1 MMEDSANAMGGGMDQ
16 QQLSGNAA
24 YENSMPVNVAP
35 VASTPCYDD
44 LFPALPESEPPRF
57 NSALSPAA
65 QSMRVGSSVVT
76 QVFIVPSGERKHDSD
91 KFGEGES
98 LRTCQTI
105 MKETN
110 AHIEISSGK
119 DQSLTFL
126 VTGKVHEVFEAR
138 RKILVHFQ
146 TQASK
151 TISIPREHHR
161 WILGKKG
168 ERLRELERTTATKIN
183 VPRISEESDV
193 ITILGTKEGIE
204 KAEHEIR
211 TMSDEQSRKAFER
224 FSVPK
229 IYHPFVQGAYGENLQ
244 KMMEE
249 TGAKINVP
257 PQSVQKDEIIITG
270 EKEGVLAAKAR
281 IEAIYKEMEKKCT
294 SVAVEVSR
302 AQHRYVYGPRGSTI
316 QEILQMTGVSVEMP
330 PSDSPSDTITLR
342 GPQDKLGNAL
352 SVVYQKA
359 HSIRTNVLECP
370 QWIHKYIIG
379 REGGHIK
386 EFSVQHP
393 NVHVEFNED
402 KIKIDGPPEQVEV
415 ASDELQKMVND
426 LTGRLTFAE
435 MAVDPVHC
443 KHIIGKAGANIN
455 RMKEEYD
462 VQINIDEKDAK
473 PIRIE
478 GPREGVAKAQ
488 QELLEKIAKWENEK
502 EESIIID
509 HRLFKTIIGAKGEKI
524 REIRD
529 MHNQVQIV
537 FPGPNDKSDIVKIR
551 GMKEDVDRCHKYL
564 TQYVKELQKHSFV
577 MEVPIFKQFHKYVI
591 GKGGANIKK
600 IRDETQTKIDLPDEG
615 DQNEM
620 IVITGKR
627 ENVKEARD
635 RIQKIQNEMANIVSE
650 EVAIPAK
657 HHISLIGTGG
667 MLINSIMEECGG
679 VSIKFPNSE
688 AKSDKVVIRGP
699 KEDVE
704 RAKQQLLELASEKEL
719 SSYSVQIRAKPQHH
733 KFLIGKN
740 GASIKKIRDKTGA
753 RVIFPG
759 VNDQDNE
766 VITIMGKKEN
776 VEEAKIELE
785 AIIKNIDNIVDDE
798 ISVEPKYHKHFISNR
813 GKVLRRIEEECGG
826 MSISFPR
833 SDRDDRNDR
842 VTLKGPKDCIETAKQ
857 RIVEIVR
864 ELESMVTIECYI
876 PARHHRIVMGRG
888 GSKVQGITSEFGVNI
903 KFPERG
909 SGMTMDAPMTVDSTV
924 ATQNGNGGE
933 ANEGEAGTEGGEAAV
948 LNGGGG
954 EQAVVEPVQR
964 VSDLI
969 RISGNIEKCEQAKA
983 ALLALVPQTEEIIVP
998 FDLHRSL
1005 IGQKGRDVKE
1015 LMNTYDVHIEMSPQ
1029 DKKLDIIKVTGTKTA
1044 IADAKEAIAERIKH
1058 LEADRKD
1065 RELRSFEVKVEVDP
1079 VYHQKIIGRRG
1090 VVINKIRANHDVQ
1103 ISFPKQDDPQNSIIT
1118 IQGYEEKALAARD
1131 EILAMVDTL
1140 SSVYKEE
1147 IRIDERV
1154 HRRFIGFR
1162 GKRLREIKEQ
1172 YGVEITF
1179 PRMDDADKSL
1189 VTLAGTPDNVEA
1201 CRDYL
1206 LNLEEEFLQDVS
1218 AAPTQPTSFSQIM
1231 EDTLSNQQTNKQ
1243 GFVVSG
1249 APWERKAPNTQS
1261 LEDFPDFG
1269 GLGGGPGPAA
1279 ASAEQNAQAPI
1290 NSAWNAKH

>member
-1 MMEDSANAMGGGMDQ
+1 MEDTAASSVMGGVGGMIEPQ
-16 QQLSGNAA
+16 MSGSS
-24 YENSMPVNVAP
+24 YEPNGPAGGA

-57 NSALSPAA
+57 NNTLSPAT
-65 QSMRVGSSVVT
+65 QNMRVGSSIVT
-76 QVFIVPSGERKHDSD
+76 QVFIVPSGERKYDSD

-105 MKETN
+105 MKETH

-126 VTGKVHEVFEAR
+126 VTGKLNEVLEAR

-168 ERLRELERTTATKIN
+168 DRLRELERSTSTKIN
-183 VPRISEESDV
+183 VPRISEDSDA

-224 FSVPK
+224 FNVPK
-229 IYHPFVQGAYGENLQ
+229 IYHPFVIGAFGENLQ
-244 KMMEE
+244 KMTAE

-270 EKEGVLAAKAR
+270 EKEGVLQAKAR

-302 AQHRYVYGPRGSTI
+302 AQHKYVYGPRGTTI

-379 REGGHIK
+379 REGSLIK

-402 KIKIDGPPEQVEV
+402 KIKIDGPPEQVEI
-415 ASDELQKMVND
+415 ASEQLQAKVNELSA
-426 LTGRLTFAE
+426 RLTFAE
-435 MAVDPVHC
+435 MMVDPVHC
-443 KHIIGKAGANIN
+443 KHIIGKAGSNIN
-455 RMKEEYD
+455 RMKEEYE

-478 GPREGVAKAQ
+478 GPAEGVAKAQ

-509 HRLFKTIIGAKGEKI
+509 HRLFKTIIGAKGESI
-524 REIRD
+524 REIREK
-529 MHNQVQIV
+529 HNQVQIV

-551 GMKEDVDRCHKYL
+551 GPKEDVDRCHKYL
-564 TQYVKELQKHSFV
+564 AQYVKELQKSSFM
-577 MEVPIFKQFHKYVI
+577 MEVPIFKQFHKYII

-600 IRDETQTKIDLPDEG
+600 IRDETQTKIDLPAEG
-615 DQNEM
+615 DSNEV
-620 IVITGKR
+620 IVITGKK
-627 ENVKEARD
+627 ENVKEARE
-635 RIQKIQNEMANIVSE
+635 RIQKIQNEMANIVTE
-650 EVAIPAK
+650 EIVIPAK
-657 HHISLIGTGG
+657 HHISLIGAGG

-679 VSIKFPNSE
+679 VSIKFPSSDS
-688 AKSDKVVIRGP
+688 KSDKVIVRGP

-704 RAKQQLLELASEKEL
+704 RAKQQLLELSSEKEL

-759 VNDQDNE
+759 VNDEDNE
-766 VITIMGKKEN
+766 AITIIGKKEN
-776 VEEAKIELE
+776 VEEAKVELE
-785 AIIKNIDNIVDDE
+785 AIIKNIDNIVEDE
-798 ISVEPKYHKHFISNR
+798 LTIDPKYHKHFVSNR

-826 MSISFPR
+826 MAISFPR
-833 SDRDDRNDR
+833 SDRGERLDR
-842 VTLKGPKDCIETAKQ
+842 VTLKGPKDCIEAAKQ
-857 RIVEIVR
+857 RMLEIVT

-876 PARHHRIVMGRG
+876 PARHHRIVMGKG
-888 GSKVQGITSEFGVNI
+888 GSKVQAITSEFGVNI
-903 KFPERG
+903 KFPERVV
-909 SGMTMDAPMTVDSTV
+909 VDYQIPHFGDV
-924 ATQNGNGGE
+924 AAQNGNGAPGE
-933 ANEGEAGTEGGEAAV
+933 SSGESAIGSEIV
-948 LNGGGG
+948 NGGAS
-954 EQAVVEPVQR
+954 EQTVAPSEPVH
-964 VSDLI
+964 SPADLI
-969 RISGNIEKCEQAKA
+969 RISGNQERCEQAKE
-983 ALLALVPQTEEIIVP
+983 ALLALVPETEEINVP

-1015 LMNTYDVHIEMSPQ
+1015 LMNAYDVHIEMSPQ

-1044 IADAKEAIAERIKH
+1044 IAEAKVAIAERIKQ
-1058 LEADRKD
+1058 LEADRED
-1065 RELRSFEVKVEVDP
+1065 REARSFEVKLEVDP

-1090 VVINKIRANHDVQ
+1090 AVINKIRANHGVQ
-1103 ISFPKQDDPQNSIIT
+1103 ISFPKQDDPYNKNVIT
-1118 IQGYEEKALAARD
+1118 IQGYEEKANAARD

-1147 IRIDERV
+1147 VSIDERT

-1172 YGVEITF
+1172 FNVEITF
-1179 PRMDDADKSL
+1179 PRPEDADKSL

-1218 AAPTQPTSFSQIM
+1218 AAPTAPTTFSQIM
-1231 EDTLSNQQTNKQ
+1231 EDVSHANANKQ
-1243 GFVVSG
+1243 GFIVSG
-1249 APWERKAPNTQS
+1249 APWERKTPNTQS

-1269 GLGGGPGPAA
+1269 GLGGGPAGGAPSGPVAD
-1279 ASAEQNAQAPI
+1279 SQGPI

>member
-1 MMEDSANAMGGGMDQ
+1 MEDTAASSAMGGMIEPQ
-16 QQLSGNAA
+16 MSGTS
-24 YENSMPVNVAP
+24 YEPNGPAGGA

-57 NSALSPAA
+57 NNTLSPAT
-65 QSMRVGSSVVT
+65 QNMRVGSSIVT
-76 QVFIVPSGERKHDSD
+76 QVFIVPSGERKYDSD

-105 MKETN
+105 MKETH

-126 VTGKVHEVFEAR
+126 VTGKLNEVLEAR

-168 ERLRELERTTATKIN
+168 DRLRELERSTSTKIN
-183 VPRISEESDV
+183 VPRISEDSDA

-224 FSVPK
+224 FNVPK
-229 IYHPFVQGAYGENLQ
+229 IYHPFVIGAFGENLQ
-244 KMMEE
+244 KMTAE

-270 EKEGVLAAKAR
+270 EKEGVLQAKAR
-281 IEAIYKEMEKKCT
+281 IEAIYKEMEKKCS

-302 AQHRYVYGPRGSTI
+302 AQHKYVYGPRGTTI

-379 REGGHIK
+379 REGSLIK

-402 KIKIDGPPEQVEV
+402 KIKIDGPPEQVEI
-415 ASDELQKMVND
+415 ASEQLQAKVNELSA
-426 LTGRLTFAE
+426 RLTFAE
-435 MAVDPVHC
+435 MMVDPVHC
-443 KHIIGKAGANIN
+443 KHIIGKAGSNIN
-455 RMKEEYD
+455 RMKEEYE

-478 GPREGVAKAQ
+478 GPAEGVAKAQ

-509 HRLFKTIIGAKGEKI
+509 HRLFKTIIGAKGESI
-524 REIRD
+524 REIREK
-529 MHNQVQIV
+529 HNQVQIV

-551 GMKEDVDRCHKYL
+551 GPKEDVDRCHKYL
-564 TQYVKELQKHSFV
+564 AQYVKELQKSSFM
-577 MEVPIFKQFHKYVI
+577 MEVPIFKQFHKYII

-600 IRDETQTKIDLPDEG
+600 IRDETQTKIDLPAEG
-615 DQNEM
+615 DSNEV
-620 IVITGKR
+620 IVITGKK
-627 ENVKEARD
+627 ENVKEARE
-635 RIQKIQNEMANIVSE
+635 RIQKIQNEMANIVTE
-650 EVAIPAK
+650 EIVIPAK
-657 HHISLIGTGG
+657 HHISLIGAGG

-679 VSIKFPNSE
+679 VSIKFPSSDS
-688 AKSDKVVIRGP
+688 KSDKVIVRGP

-704 RAKQQLLELASEKEL
+704 RAKQQLLELSSEKEL
-719 SSYSVQIRAKPQHH
+719 SSFSVQIRAKPQHH

-759 VNDQDNE
+759 VNDEDNE
-766 VITIMGKKEN
+766 AITIIGKKEN
-776 VEEAKIELE
+776 VEEAKAELE
-785 AIIKNIDNIVDDE
+785 AIIKNIDNIVEDE
-798 ISVEPKYHKHFISNR
+798 VTIDPKYHKHFVSNR

-826 MSISFPR
+826 MAISFPR
-833 SDRDDRNDR
+833 SDRGERLDR
-842 VTLKGPKDCIETAKQ
+842 VTLKGPKDCIEAAKQ
-857 RIVEIVR
+857 RMLEIVT

-876 PARHHRIVMGRG
+876 PARHHRIVMGKG
-888 GSKVQGITSEFGVNI
+888 GSKVQAITSEFGVNI
-903 KFPERG
+903 KFPERVV
-909 SGMTMDAPMTVDSTV
+909 VDYQIPHFGDV
-924 ATQNGNGGE
+924 AAQNGNGAPGE
-933 ANEGEAGTEGGEAAV
+933 SGGEPSV
-948 LNGGGG
+948 GSEIVNGGAS
-954 EQAVVEPVQR
+954 EQPVAPSEPVH
-964 VSDLI
+964 SPADLI
-969 RISGNIEKCEQAKA
+969 RISGNQERCEQAKE
-983 ALLALVPQTEEIIVP
+983 ALLALVPETEEINVP

-1015 LMNTYDVHIEMSPQ
+1015 LMNAYDVHIEMSPQ

-1044 IADAKEAIAERIKH
+1044 IAEAKVAIAERIKQ
-1058 LEADRKD
+1058 LEADRED
-1065 RELRSFEVKVEVDP
+1065 REARSFEVKLEVDP

-1090 VVINKIRANHDVQ
+1090 AVINKIRANHGVQ
-1103 ISFPKQDDPQNSIIT
+1103 ISFPKQDDPYNKNVIT
-1118 IQGYEEKALAARD
+1118 IQGYEEKANAARD
-1131 EILAMVDTL
+1131 EILAMVETL

-1147 IRIDERV
+1147 VSIDERT

-1172 YGVEITF
+1172 FNVEITF
-1179 PRMDDADKSL
+1179 PRAEDADKSL

-1218 AAPTQPTSFSQIM
+1218 AAPTAPTTFSQIM
-1231 EDTLSNQQTNKQ
+1231 EDVSHANANKQ
-1243 GFVVSG
+1243 GFIVSG
-1249 APWERKAPNTQS
+1249 APWERKTPNTQS

-1269 GLGGGPGPAA
+1269 GLGGGPAGGAPSGPGTD
-1279 ASAEQNAQAPI
+1279 SQGPI

>member
-1 MMEDSANAMGGGMDQ
+1 MEDSTNPMAGMDQ
-16 QQLSGNAA
+16 QQLLAGAGNTG
-24 YENSMPVNVAP
+24 YENNVSAP
-35 VASTPCYDD
+35 APTPCYDD

-57 NSALSPAA
+57 NSTLSPAT
-65 QSMRVGSSVVT
+65 QNMRVGSSIVT
-76 QVFIVPSGERKHDSD
+76 QVFIVASGERKYDSD

-98 LRTCQTI
+98 LRTCQSI

-126 VTGKVHEVFEAR
+126 VTGKVHEVLEAR

-146 TQASK
+146 TQANK
-151 TISIPREHHR
+151 TINIPREHHR

-168 ERLRELERTTATKIN
+168 DRLRELERTTATKIN
-183 VPRISEESDV
+183 VPRISDESDA

-224 FSVPK
+224 FNVPK
-229 IYHPFVQGAYGENLQ
+229 IYHPFILGAYGENLQ
-244 KMMEE
+244 KMSEE

-257 PQSVQKDEIIITG
+257 PQSVQKDEIFITG

-294 SVAVEVSR
+294 SVGVEVVR

-316 QEILQMTGVSVEMP
+316 QEILQATGVSVEMP

-352 SVVYQKA
+352 NVVYQKA
-359 HSIRTNVLECP
+359 HSIRTEVLECP

-393 NVHVEFNED
+393 NVHVEFSED
-402 KIKIDGPPEQVEV
+402 KIKIDGPPEQVLI
-415 ASDELQKMVND
+415 ASEELQKMVND
-426 LTGRLTFAE
+426 LTGRLRLAE
-435 MAVDPVHC
+435 MVVDPVHC
-443 KHIIGKAGANIN
+443 KHIIGKAGSNIN

-462 VQINIDEKDAK
+462 VQINIDEKGAK

-478 GPREGVAKAQ
+478 GPVEGVAKAQ

-509 HRLFKTIIGAKGEKI
+509 HRLFKTIIGAKGESI
-524 REIRD
+524 REIREK
-529 MHNQVQIV
+529 HNQVQIV

-564 TQYVKELQKHSFV
+564 TQYVKELQKNSFV
-577 MEVPIFKQFHKYVI
+577 LEVPVFKQFFKYIV

-600 IRDETQTKIDLPDEG
+600 IRDETQTKIDLPSESDT
-615 DQNEM
+615 NEV

-627 ENVKEARD
+627 ENVNEARD
-635 RIQKIQNEMANIVSE
+635 RIQKIQNEMSNIVSE
-650 EVAIPAK
+650 EVTIPAK
-657 HHISLIGTGG
+657 YHLSLIGTGG
-667 MLINSIMEECGG
+667 MLINSIMDECGG
-679 VSIKFPNSE
+679 VSIKFPNSD

-719 SSYSVQIRAKPQHH
+719 SSYSVQIRAKAQHH
-733 KFLIGKN
+733 KYLIGKN

-766 VITIMGKKEN
+766 AITIIGKKEQ
-776 VEEAKIELE
+776 VEEAKAELE
-785 AIIKNIDNIVDDE
+785 TIIKSIDNIVEDE
-798 ISVEPKYHKHFISNR
+798 MIVLPKYHKHFISNR
-813 GKVLRRIEEECGG
+813 GKVLHRIEEECGG

-833 SDRDDRNDR
+833 MDRDDRNDR
-842 VTLKGPKDCIETAKQ
+842 VKLKGPKDCIEPAKQ
-857 RIVEIVR
+857 RIMEIVQ

-876 PARHHRIVMGRG
+876 PARHHRIIMRRG
-888 GSKVQGITSEFGVNI
+888 GSKVQAITSEFGVNI
-903 KFPERG
+903 RFPERG
-909 SGMTMDAPMTVDSTV
+909 TTNNMEPAPAAVDP
-924 ATQNGNGGE
+924 AQQQNGNGDALPATE
-933 ANEGEAGTEGGEAAV
+933 NATDAGAV
-948 LNGGGG
+948 VNGAG
-954 EQAVVEPVQR
+954 EQQQAEPVQR
-964 VSDLI
+964 ASDLV
-969 RISGNIEKCEQAKA
+969 RISGNKEKCELARE
-983 ALLALVPQTEEIIVP
+983 ALLALVPLTEEINVP
-998 FDLHRSL
+998 CDLHRSL

-1044 IADAKEAIAERIKH
+1044 IAEAKEAIAERIKH

-1065 RELRSFEVKVEVDP
+1065 RELRSFEVKLEVDP

-1103 ISFPKQDDPQNSIIT
+1103 ITFPKQDDPQNSIIT

-1147 IRIDERV
+1147 IHLDERV

-1172 YGVEITF
+1172 YGVDITF

-1231 EDTLSNQQTNKQ
+1231 EDTMANQQTNKQ

-1249 APWERKAPNTQS
+1249 APWERKAAPNTQS

-1269 GLGGGPGPAA
+1269 GLGGGPGGPAA
-1279 ASAEQNAQAPI
+1279 TSADTNTQTPI

>member
-1 MMEDSANAMGGGMDQ
+1 MEDNGASSAMGGV
-16 QQLSGNAA
+16 SGLIEAQMSGSS
-24 YENSMPVNVAP
+24 YEPNGPAGGA

-57 NSALSPAA
+57 NNTLSPAT
-65 QSMRVGSSVVT
+65 QNMRVGSSIVT
-76 QVFIVPSGERKHDSD
+76 QVFIVPSGERKYDSD

-105 MKETN
+105 MKETH

-126 VTGKVHEVFEAR
+126 VTGKLNEVLEAR

-168 ERLRELERTTATKIN
+168 DRLRELERSTSTKIN
-183 VPRISEESDV
+183 VPRISEDSDA

-224 FSVPK
+224 FNVPK
-229 IYHPFVQGAYGENLQ
+229 IYHPFVIGAFGENLQ
-244 KMMEE
+244 KMTAE

-270 EKEGVLAAKAR
+270 EKEGVLQAKAR

-302 AQHRYVYGPRGSTI
+302 AQHKYVYGPRGTTI

-379 REGGHIK
+379 REGSLIK

-402 KIKIDGPPEQVEV
+402 KIKIDGPPEQVEI
-415 ASDELQKMVND
+415 ASEQLQAKVNELSA
-426 LTGRLTFAE
+426 RLTFAE
-435 MAVDPVHC
+435 MMVDPVHC
-443 KHIIGKAGANIN
+443 KHIIGKAGSNIN
-455 RMKEEYD
+455 RMKEEYE

-478 GPREGVAKAQ
+478 GPAEGVAKAQ

-509 HRLFKTIIGAKGEKI
+509 HRLFKTIIGAKGESI
-524 REIRD
+524 REIREK
-529 MHNQVQIV
+529 HNQVQIV

-551 GMKEDVDRCHKYL
+551 GPKEDVDRCHKYL
-564 TQYVKELQKHSFV
+564 AQYVKELQKSSFM
-577 MEVPIFKQFHKYVI
+577 MEVPIFKQFHKYII

-600 IRDETQTKIDLPDEG
+600 IRDETQTKIDLPAEG
-615 DQNEM
+615 DSNEV
-620 IVITGKR
+620 IVITGKK
-627 ENVKEARD
+627 ENVKEARE
-635 RIQKIQNEMANIVSE
+635 RIQKIQNEMANIVTE
-650 EVAIPAK
+650 EIVIPAK
-657 HHISLIGTGG
+657 HHISLIGAGG
-667 MLINSIMEECGG
+667 VLINSIMEECGG
-679 VSIKFPNSE
+679 VSIKFPSSDS
-688 AKSDKVVIRGP
+688 KSDKVIVRGP

-704 RAKQQLLELASEKEL
+704 RAKQQLLELSSEKEL
-719 SSYSVQIRAKPQHH
+719 SSFSVQIRAKPQHH

-759 VNDQDNE
+759 VNDEDNE
-766 VITIMGKKEN
+766 AITIIGKKEN
-776 VEEAKIELE
+776 VEEAKAELE
-785 AIIKNIDNIVDDE
+785 AIIKNIDNIVEDE
-798 ISVEPKYHKHFISNR
+798 LTIDPKYHKHFVSNR

-826 MSISFPR
+826 MAISFPR
-833 SDRDDRNDR
+833 SDRGERLDR
-842 VTLKGPKDCIETAKQ
+842 VTLKGPKDCIEAAKQ
-857 RIVEIVR
+857 RMLEIVT

-876 PARHHRIVMGRG
+876 PARHHRIVMGKG
-888 GSKVQGITSEFGVNI
+888 GSKVQAITSEFGVNI
-903 KFPERG
+903 KFPERVV
-909 SGMTMDAPMTVDSTV
+909 VDYQIPHFGDV
-924 ATQNGNGGE
+924 AAQNGNGAPGE
-933 ANEGEAGTEGGEAAV
+933 SGGESTV
-948 LNGGGG
+948 GSEIVNGGAS
-954 EQAVVEPVQR
+954 EQPVAPSEPVL
-964 VSDLI
+964 SPADLI
-969 RISGNIEKCEQAKA
+969 RISGNQERCEQAKE
-983 ALLALVPQTEEIIVP
+983 ALLALVPETEEINVP

-1015 LMNTYDVHIEMSPQ
+1015 LMNAYDVHIEMSPQ

-1044 IADAKEAIAERIKH
+1044 IAEAKVAIAERIKQ
-1058 LEADRKD
+1058 LEADRED
-1065 RELRSFEVKVEVDP
+1065 REARSFEVKLEVDP

-1090 VVINKIRANHDVQ
+1090 AVINKIRANHGVQ
-1103 ISFPKQDDPQNSIIT
+1103 ISFPKQDDPYNKNVIT
-1118 IQGYEEKALAARD
+1118 IQGYEEKANAARD
-1131 EILAMVDTL
+1131 EILAMVETL

-1147 IRIDERV
+1147 VSIDERT

-1172 YGVEITF
+1172 FNVEITF
-1179 PRMDDADKSL
+1179 PRAEDADKSL

-1218 AAPTQPTSFSQIM
+1218 AAPTAPTTFSQIM
-1231 EDTLSNQQTNKQ
+1231 EDVSHANANKQ
-1243 GFVVSG
+1243 GFIVSG
-1249 APWERKAPNTQS
+1249 APWERKTPNTQS

-1269 GLGGGPGPAA
+1269 GLGGGPAGGAPSGTGAD
-1279 ASAEQNAQAPI
+1279 SQGPI

>member
-1 MMEDSANAMGGGMDQ
+1 MEDSTNPMAGMDQ
-16 QQLSGNAA
+16 QQLLAGAGNAG
-24 YENSMPVNVAP
+24 YENNGSGPAT
-35 VASTPCYDD
+35 TPCYDD

-57 NSALSPAA
+57 NSTLSPAT
-65 QSMRVGSSVVT
+65 QNMRVGSSIVT
-76 QVFIVPSGERKHDSD
+76 QVFIVASGERKYDSD

-98 LRTCQTI
+98 LRTCQSI

-119 DQSLTFL
+119 DHSLTFL
-126 VTGKVHEVFEAR
+126 VTGKVHEVLEAR
-138 RKILVHFQ
+138 RKIRVHFQ

-151 TISIPREHHR
+151 TINIPREHHR

-168 ERLRELERTTATKIN
+168 DRLRELERTTATKIN
-183 VPRISEESDV
+183 VPRISDESDA

-224 FSVPK
+224 FNVPK
-229 IYHPFVQGAYGENLQ
+229 IYHPFVLGAYGENLQ

-294 SVAVEVSR
+294 SVAVEVVR

-316 QEILQMTGVSVEMP
+316 QEILQTTGVSVEMP

-352 SVVYQKA
+352 NVVYQKA
-359 HSIRTNVLECP
+359 HSIRTEVLECP

-386 EFSVQHP
+386 EFSVKHP
-393 NVHVEFNED
+393 NVHVEFSED
-402 KIKIDGPPEQVEV
+402 KIKIDGPPEQVLIAAE
-415 ASDELQKMVND
+415 ELQTMVND
-426 LTGRLTFAE
+426 LTGRLRLAE
-435 MAVDPVHC
+435 MVVDPVHC
-443 KHIIGKAGANIN
+443 KHIIGKAGSNIN

-462 VQINIDEKDAK
+462 VQINIDEKGAK

-478 GPREGVAKAQ
+478 GPIEGVAKAQ

-509 HRLFKTIIGAKGEKI
+509 HRLFKTIIGAKGETI
-524 REIRD
+524 REIREK
-529 MHNQVQIV
+529 HNQVQIV

-564 TQYVKELQKHSFV
+564 TQYVKELQKNSFV
-577 MEVPIFKQFHKYVI
+577 LEVPVFKQFFKYIV

-600 IRDETQTKIDLPDEG
+600 IRDETQTKIDLPSESDT
-615 DQNEM
+615 NEV
-620 IVITGKR
+620 ILITGKR
-627 ENVKEARD
+627 ENVNEARD
-635 RIQKIQNEMANIVSE
+635 RIQKIQNEMSNIVSE
-650 EVAIPAK
+650 EVTIPAK
-657 HHISLIGTGG
+657 HHFSLIGTGG

-679 VSIKFPNSE
+679 VSIKFPNSD

-704 RAKQQLLELASEKEL
+704 RARQQLLELASEKEL
-719 SSYSVQIRAKPQHH
+719 SSYSVQIRAKTQHH
-733 KFLIGKN
+733 KYLIGKN

-766 VITIMGKKEN
+766 VITIIGKKEQ
-776 VEEAKIELE
+776 VEEAKADLE
-785 AIIKNIDNIVDDE
+785 AIIKNIDNIVEDE
-798 ISVEPKYHKHFISNR
+798 MIVLPKYHKHFISNR
-813 GKVLRRIEEECGG
+813 GKVLHRIEEECGG

-833 SDRDDRNDR
+833 MDRDDRNDR
-842 VTLKGPKDCIETAKQ
+842 VKLKGPKDCIEPAKQ
-857 RIVEIVR
+857 RIMEIVQ

-876 PARHHRIVMGRG
+876 PARHHRIIMRRG
-888 GSKVQGITSEFGVNI
+888 GSKVQAITSEFGVNI
-903 KFPERG
+903 RFPERG
-909 SGMTMDAPMTVDSTV
+909 TANNMDVAPAAVDP
-924 ATQNGNGGE
+924 AQQQNGNGDAVPVGE
-933 ANEGEAGTEGGEAAV
+933 NATDAGAV
-948 LNGGGG
+948 VNGAG
-954 EQAVVEPVQR
+954 EQQPAEPVQR
-964 VSDLI
+964 ASDLV
-969 RISGNIEKCEQAKA
+969 RISGNEEKCELAKE
-983 ALLALVPQTEEIIVP
+983 ALLALVPLTEEINVP
-998 FDLHRSL
+998 CDLHRSL

-1044 IADAKEAIAERIKH
+1044 IAEAKEAIAERIKH

-1065 RELRSFEVKVEVDP
+1065 RELRSFEVKLEVDP

-1103 ISFPKQDDPQNSIIT
+1103 ITFPKQDDPQNSVIT

-1147 IRIDERV
+1147 IHLDERV

-1162 GKRLREIKEQ
+1162 GKRLREIKEL
-1172 YGVEITF
+1172 YNVDITF

-1231 EDTLSNQQTNKQ
+1231 EDTMANQQTNKQ

-1249 APWERKAPNTQS
+1249 APWERKAAPNTQS

-1269 GLGGGPGPAA
+1269 GLGGGPGGPAA
-1279 ASAEQNAQAPI
+1279 TNVDTNTQTPI